1 MEMCRG
7 GGLAATISLK
17 AASLNLPMPIF
28 QMLILPVIDNTATAS
43 TTWSNN
49 VNAPWLTPPRMI
61 WYRKMYLP
69 NETDWKNWDV
79 SPNFAP
85 KELLAKSPQT
95 WIAAAELDILCQEA
109 ENYGA
114 LLKQLNVNTT
124 VAVYEGSTHSL
135 LILDGV

>member
-1 MEMCRG
+1 MVQQCQR
-7 GGLAATISLK
+7 
-17 AASLNLPMPIF
+17 PMAHSIPDD
-28 QMLILPVIDNTATAS
+28 LVPK
-43 TTWSNN
+43 N
-49 VNAPWLTPPRMI
+49 VS
-61 WYRKMYLP
+61 P

-85 KELLAKSPQT
+85 KELQAKSPQT

-124 VAVYEGSTHSL
+124 LVVHEGSTHSL
-135 LILDGV
+135 LILDGMWPDIPFLRTLTLE